1 MHKRVQL
8 IPLIFVFFLCFAP
21 QLKYKEDYN
30 KNVKG
35 QWCETPYFDVAT
47 ARVAMENLSDVRGGT
62 FVHLFDFVCGCLS
75 RVLATD
81 GCRFPFDRGDTRSIT
96 KTQKTKFI
104 SCRRTRPSMAQTRR
118 LVLLP
123 VRWARTHKHTPG
135 YFYKS
140 YLMRKTRQ
148 RGDPRL
154 SVERESTLWIRRD
167 AAKRPRLAPPGSQAR
182 SGPTARTRTI
192 TSSRVATCQHVRKR
206 LFSRLYNSRPPTLN
220 AQWRPTSQ
228 RCLTL
233 PRFFLICI
241 FL

>member
-1 MHKRVQL
+1 
-8 IPLIFVFFLCFAP
+8 
-21 QLKYKEDYN
+21 
-30 KNVKG
+30 
-35 QWCETPYFDVAT
+35 
-47 ARVAMENLSDVRGGT
+47 MENLSDVRGGN
-62 FVHLFDFVCGCLS
+62 FVHLFHVCGCLS

-167 AAKRPRLAPPGSQAR
+167 APARPRLAPPRSQAW
-182 SGPTARTRTI
+182 SGPTARMRTF
-192 TSSRVATCQHVRKR
+192 TLSLVATRQHVWKR

-220 AQWRPTSQ
+220 AQLRPTSPAQ
-228 RCLTL
+228 CLTL
-233 PRFFLICI
+233 PRFFFNIYIYIRKWKPSFCFSGPIQEGIWEKQSAVRL
-241 FL
+241 